1 MTRVQSENEENEQVN
16 YLSVFLSLFI
26 NTICYVEAVD
36 SISGLKDSEYKSALI
51 NLCEK
56 VINRLK

>member
-1 MTRVQSENEENEQVN
+1 MQKENNFSKSVSLMFHLYFRA
-16 YLSVFLSLFI
+16 YLLLDM
-26 NTICYVEAVD
+26 CYVKAVD